1 MICSLHKQT
10 RSCVQLDTH
19 TYTPIREKRQD
30 EKENS
35 RYQDYLLF
43 RYLFFLKSR
52 ATAFNNETL
61 KNSLV
66 QVNLSQEE
74 TGMEGTQSYRVDN
87 NTTWRVIGLNEDK
100 TQLIITTGSP
110 LKKASATEFNVSK
123 FNNESESLFRNNT
136 KYSFPS

>member
-52 ATAFNNETL
+52 ATAFNNETF
-61 KNSLV
+61 SV
-66 QVNLSQEE
+66 QN
-74 TGMEGTQSYRVDN
+74 
-87 NTTWRVIGLNEDK
+87 
-100 TQLIITTGSP
+100 
-110 LKKASATEFNVSK
+110 NVSLLY
-123 FNNESESLFRNNT
+123 SHALFHSNFLVFVSPIIST
-136 KYSFPS
+136 FPSSFPLLPTLMVAST

>member
-61 KNSLV
+61 VYKIMFHYYTLMHYFTLIFLYLFL
-66 QVNLSQEE
+66 LS
-74 TGMEGTQSYRVDN
+74 
-87 NTTWRVIGLNEDK
+87 
-100 TQLIITTGSP
+100 SP
-110 LKKASATEFNVSK
+110 PFLPHFHCCPPSWLPPHRPSSAFMFYVCVLTH
-123 FNNESESLFRNNT
+123 
-136 KYSFPS
+136 